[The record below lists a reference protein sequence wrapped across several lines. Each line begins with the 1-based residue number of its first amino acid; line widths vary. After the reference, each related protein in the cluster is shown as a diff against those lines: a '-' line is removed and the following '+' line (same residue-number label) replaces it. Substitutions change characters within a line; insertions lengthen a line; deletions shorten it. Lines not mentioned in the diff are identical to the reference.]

1 MSSPFADKFLG
12 KSPMSPTSKALVGGQ
27 NRLSPELQAA
37 IKASPAD
44 MHHGSPAEKHDPKAI
59 ATLEAK
65 LARVKKGEE
74 GAEGQGGV
82 DYELQVEVEKQIKE
96 AKGDHKMKKKNE
108 SVANYGS
115 PLDAS
120 YSNPNDYHYV
130 SNAADFQRLQD
141 NIVAGTKAAMSPKI
155 IDNYQEKRADRRD
168 KRGVK
173 KGEGTLDASGNYV
186 PTDANSKFNKKT
198 QFIRNKS
205 DKYQNQSKCTPGSVT
220 VNKDGSTTTCP

>member
-1 MSSPFADKFLG
+1 MTRYISSSVKVKIIYGMNDTKKYMKLLDLIDIFLLPYEKNQYLYSGSGFIIDALLLEKPIIHSNGIAMKDLTAFQNTIPFENKTEF
-12 KSPMSPTSKALVGGQ
+12 P
-27 NRLSPELQAA
+27 
-37 IKASPAD
+37 
-44 MHHGSPAEKHDPKAI
+44 I
-59 ATLEAK
+59 AVL
-65 LARVKKGEE
+65 
-74 GAEGQGGV
+74 
-82 DYELQVEVEKQIKE
+82 
-96 AKGDHKMKKKNE
+96 
-108 SVANYGS
+108 
-115 PLDAS
+115 
-120 YSNPNDYHYV
+120 
-130 SNAADFQRLQD
+130 
-141 NIVAGTKAAMSPKI
+141 KI